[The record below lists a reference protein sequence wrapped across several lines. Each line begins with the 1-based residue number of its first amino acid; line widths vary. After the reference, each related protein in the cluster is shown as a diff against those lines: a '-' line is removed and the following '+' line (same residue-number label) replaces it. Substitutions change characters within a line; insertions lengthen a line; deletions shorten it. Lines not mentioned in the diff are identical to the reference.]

1 MKRNSFYALVL
12 IAVLALPAIPASGQA
27 SLDSL
32 LSIAEKSN
40 PDILTAYRQYENAVL
55 GSRTGLFPQ
64 NPEIDYCYM
73 WGNPQG
79 VSNKVNLSVMQ
90 SLDFPSV
97 YINRSRLAHSE
108 AGIAEHY
115 FRGVRQEALLMTKQR
130 WTEQVF
136 LNRRMNSIAR
146 RMKETGDVL
155 EYLNSRYVHGEIS
168 KLGLNRAIL
177 LNASLQSE
185 MDELQ
190 TGLYALQ
197 AEIRYLSGG
206 NPPAVEDTLYFPVWE
221 TALDSILRASFTD
234 PMYEAYRAE
243 VERSGLQEKLARAQ
257 GLPGLKTGYISETL
271 TDEILRGIHLGIS
284 IPLWENANKVKYAQG
299 EILTAEMELAR
310 FRSTQEKR
318 IIQLYGSM
326 LSSRK
331 QMEQLRAALQ
341 DTNDP
346 HLLAMALESGE
357 ITMLDYYG
365 GTELYYRVFDDYL
378 AAEKAFYLAQAELSK
393 YDL

>member
-64 NPEIDYCYM
+64 NPEIDYGYM

-136 LNRRMNSIAR
+136 LNR
-146 RMKETGDVL
+146 
-155 EYLNSRYVHGEIS
+155 
-168 KLGLNRAIL
+168 
-177 LNASLQSE
+177 
-185 MDELQ
+185 
-190 TGLYALQ
+190 
-197 AEIRYLSGG
+197 
-206 NPPAVEDTLYFPVWE
+206 
-221 TALDSILRASFTD
+221 
-234 PMYEAYRAE
+234 
-243 VERSGLQEKLARAQ
+243 
-257 GLPGLKTGYISETL
+257 
-271 TDEILRGIHLGIS
+271 
-284 IPLWENANKVKYAQG
+284 
-299 EILTAEMELAR
+299 
-310 FRSTQEKR
+310 
-318 IIQLYGSM
+318 
-326 LSSRK
+326 
-331 QMEQLRAALQ
+331 
-341 DTNDP
+341 
-346 HLLAMALESGE
+346 
-357 ITMLDYYG
+357 
-365 GTELYYRVFDDYL
+365 
-378 AAEKAFYLAQAELSK
+378 
-393 YDL
+393 